1 MRASIATFHRG
12 ARQLGR
18 QRLLFLG
25 SLAGGHLVVH
35 WYMGIL
41 ALMLPSLKS
50 DLHLTN
56 VQVGTITAAQTGVNG
71 VTTMPSGYLAD
82 SYRRQR
88 PLILA
93 TSILTFGLAYFLM
106 GNVGSYTGALLSAG
120 LLGLGVALWHPAA
133 TGALSLQ
140 FPERR
145 GFALAVHGVGASIG
159 DALAPVVVGA
169 IFAVVSWQLTLQYH
183 LVPALMLALIL
194 WKSVGGMDQTRGPKP
209 SFRSYIRDIRNMVTN
224 RQVLAV
230 LASSTLFNMTRFS
243 TLTFLPIYIKETLG
257 YSSFVLGIYLSLLY
271 VMGMISQPVMGL
283 VSDRIGRKAVLV
295 PSLTAIGLLYVAI
308 VFAQGGI
315 QLGFVIGALGLFFYA
330 ILTIFHSAVLDVTP
344 EGVQASTFGVFTLFS
359 YPFSLGSP
367 IFAGYLVTEFGIKS
381 AFLYAA
387 ATMVL
392 ATASLL
398 PVRFRRP
405 ATSSAEH

>member
-1 MRASIATFHRG
+1 MRASIASLHRG

-41 ALMLPSLKS
+41 ALVLPSLKS

-82 SYRRQR
+82 SYRRQGS
-88 PLILA
+88 LILA
-93 TSILTFGLAYFLM
+93 AAILAFGLAYFLM
-106 GNVGSYTGALLSAG
+106 GNASSYAGALVGAG
-120 LLGLGVALWHPAA
+120 LLGLGVALWHPGA
-133 TGALSLQ
+133 TGSLSLQ

-159 DALAPVVVGA
+159 DALGPVTVGA
-169 IFAVVSWQLTLQYH
+169 IFTLVSWQLALQYH
-183 LVPALMLALIL
+183 LIPALVLALIL
-194 WKSVGGMDQTRGPKP
+194 WKSVGSMYQAQGPKP
-209 SFRSYIRDIRNMVTN
+209 SFRSYVGDIRSMLAN

-230 LASSTLFNMTRFS
+230 LASTTLVNMARFS
-243 TLTFLPIYIKETLG
+243 ILTFLPIYIKETLG
-257 YSSFVLGIYLSLLY
+257 YSSFILGVYLALLY
-271 VMGMISQPVMGL
+271 AMGMISQPVMGIM
-283 VSDRIGRKAVLV
+283 SDRIGRKVVLV
-295 PSLTAIGLLYVAI
+295 PSLAAMGLLYVAI

-315 QLGFVIGALGLFFYA
+315 QIGIVIGALGLFFYA
-330 ILTIFHSAVLDVTP
+330 ILNVFHSAILDVTA
-344 EGVQASTFGVFTLFS
+344 EGVQASTFGVIILFGFPFT
-359 YPFSLGSP
+359 LGSP

-381 AFLYAA
+381 TFLYAA
-387 ATMVL
+387 TATFL
-392 ATASLL
+392 ATALLL
-398 PVRFRRP
+398 PIRFRRA
-405 ATSSAEH
+405 ATSSAGH